1 MTVELIFDIAGVFFA
16 IYLFFYATF
25 IFIGNASAVVNL
37 FKARRRKLLDN
48 ILKHPYYFPVSI
60 IVPAFNE
67 SFTIL
72 GTVDHLLHLDYEIY
86 EIIIVDDGS
95 TDDTATK
102 IIDTYHMEKQEGP
115 LRVQVPSKPIQE
127 IYTPQFQKH
136 RITLVRKENG
146 RSKADAV
153 NAGINVAT
161 YPYFISMDADEIL
174 QTDALKNSARLVLE
188 DENVVAVGGLL
199 NISNGVTFKN
209 ARAVDTPLTR
219 NPVAAMQSLEY
230 TRAFM
235 GSRVFNDSF
244 NGNLNVSGGYGLFQ
258 KKAVIEI
265 GGYDPKSV
273 GEDMDLALRLHKHF
287 AGKNIPYSIKFAADA
302 VCWTQAPFTLKDLAN
317 QRSRWHRGLIQSMW
331 NHRDFFMNRQYG
343 HISLISYTYFLLYEL
358 LAPFVELAGVLL
370 IALAIYTNYINWP
383 FTIAVTILYSFFSVL
398 QSLIFFAG
406 RYFIQ
411 DYTYYSSDFVWAIL
425 ISLADL
431 FFFRPY
437 LLSIRL
443 FATLT
448 YKKYLHSWNKIVRKS
463 FD

>member
-1 MTVELIFDIAGVFFA
+1 M
-16 IYLFFYATF
+16 
-25 IFIGNASAVVNL
+25 IGNASAVVNL

-127 IYTPQFQKH
+127 IYTSQFQKH

-161 YPYFISMDADEIL
+161 YPYFITMDADEIL

-244 NGNLNVSGGYGLFQ
+244 NGNLNVSGG
-258 KKAVIEI
+258 
-265 GGYDPKSV
+265 
-273 GEDMDLALRLHKHF
+273 
-287 AGKNIPYSIKFAADA
+287 
-302 VCWTQAPFTLKDLAN
+302 
-317 QRSRWHRGLIQSMW
+317 
-331 NHRDFFMNRQYG
+331 
-343 HISLISYTYFLLYEL
+343 
-358 LAPFVELAGVLL
+358 
-370 IALAIYTNYINWP
+370 
-383 FTIAVTILYSFFSVL
+383 
-398 QSLIFFAG
+398 
-406 RYFIQ
+406 
-411 DYTYYSSDFVWAIL
+411 
-425 ISLADL
+425 
-431 FFFRPY
+431 
-437 LLSIRL
+437 
-443 FATLT
+443 
-448 YKKYLHSWNKIVRKS
+448 
-463 FD
+463 